1 MPTSIPLTGFRFP
14 EGSEA
19 ALGFDQHL
27 KGCLLL
33 FDRLVCFVWCFL
45 VVAVGF
51 LLLVSRIF
59 WLILFCRLHVLR
71 LYVCVCVYILI
82 FF

>member
-14 EGSEA
+14 EDSEA

-59 WLILFCRLHVLR
+59 FG
-71 LYVCVCVYILI
+71 
-82 FF
+82 

>member
-14 EGSEA
+14 EDSEA

-71 LYVCVCVYILI
+71 LYVCVYIY
-82 FF
+82 